1 MRRKAYCW
9 CVLWL
14 WSVNVSHSFDE
25 EQTGNFSC
33 TNPWKCEP
41 VANARQDRS
50 SSQSVGWAPASLNKE
65 GRGVEGSELR
75 GETWLGSGPAQTL
88 PSMMWNGTG
97 GFCFTH
103 KEIILPSNC
112 LLRTGSRPNH
122 LQLLQP
128 QRVTDV
134 YPSLVIFSFCLFKY
148 MLGITCN
155 SAQMFVGNCQMLFW
169 HFSFSPLWISRLI
182 LKFCGGP
189 LK

>member
-14 WSVNVSHSFDE
+14 WGVNVSHSSDE

-33 TNPWKCEP
+33 TNPWKCEL

-112 LLRTGSRPNH
+112 LLCAGLRPNH

-128 QRVTDV
+128 QRVVDV

-148 MLGITCN
+148 LPGITCN
-155 SAQMFVGNCQMLFW
+155 SAQMFAGNRQMLFW
-169 HFSFSPLWISRLI
+169 RFSFYPLWISR
-182 LKFCGGP
+182 P
-189 LK
+189 LKIGL